1 MGKYAIS
8 SEYNKIAK
16 LNPPVSRF
24 VLVVSQKFMK
34 ASEKVFRGDVID
46 VELHK
51 IAGYRDGEIDI
62 FILSPVGVRD
72 NAPCLMFYHGGGFI
86 FEGALHHYK
95 LALIYAKTLNVKV
108 VYVAYR
114 LAPKFPFPYQVEDCY
129 NALKWVVENADKLNI
144 DKDNIAVYGDS
155 AGGNI
160 SAVVALFARDRKLP
174 IKLKFQALIYPFLD
188 GSLESESAL
197 KFTDTPV
204 WNSTLSKK
212 IQKYLRPNYEIDTK
226 YLFPI
231 DFPFLNDLPPAY
243 IETAE
248 FDSLH
253 DDGVTY
259 AKRLQTI
266 GIDVRLNETKG
277 TMHGFDM
284 IMDAPTTL
292 KAIKARIDF
301 MKEKFEEI

>member
-8 SEYNKIAK
+8 NEYKKIAK
-16 LNPPVSRF
+16 LKPPVGRF
-24 VLVVSQKFMK
+24 VLAVSQKFLK
-34 ASEKVFRGDVID
+34 PTKKVFRDDVID
-46 VELHK
+46 VELYK
-51 IAGYRDGEIDI
+51 IAGYNEGEIDI
-62 FILSPVGVRD
+62 FVLSPIGVRE

-86 FEGALHHYK
+86 FEGASHHYK
-95 LALIYAKTLNVKV
+95 LAMTFAKKLNIKV

-129 NALKWVVENADKLNI
+129 KALEWVVSNFDKLNI

-160 SAVVALFARDRKLP
+160 SAVMTLFARDRKLP
-174 IKLKFQALIYPFLD
+174 VKIKFQALIYPFLD
-188 GSLESESAL
+188 GSLTSESA
-197 KFTDTPV
+197 KRFIDTPV
-204 WNSTLSKK
+204 WNSMLSKK
-212 IQKYLRPNYEIDTK
+212 IQKYLRPSYEIDTK

-231 DFPFLNDLPPAY
+231 DFPTLNDLPPAY

-253 DDGVTY
+253 DDGITY
-259 AKRLQTI
+259 AGRLEEV
-266 GIDVRLNETKG
+266 GISVELNETKG

-284 IMDAPTTL
+284 IMSAPTTK
-292 KAIKARIDF
+292 KAINARIDY
-301 MKEKFEEI
+301 MKKNFKKN